1 MVAYDEPQHD
11 PVGPPPDVASLSRED
26 AIMSIKGW
34 FLQNFDDPVHDTPY
48 VSAEGGYQ
56 YIWGG
61 PYEVRD
67 ILETFFSDVVP
78 EELIRAAAEELENE
92 SLEWVPSSGRRQPPE
107 DWVNHSIPEDPHSI
121 YLDSY
126 HQVGDLLAK
135 ESNDDGGHLINRLI
149 FAHHITALEAY
160 LSDTLLRA
168 VMKDPDA
175 MKRLVFGSKDLTS
188 KKYSMVDVISSP
200 NFVLERVSGYLR
212 SILYHN
218 LAKVDELYRL
228 ALKVQVLDEQV
239 DREKLFRAIELRHD
253 CVHRNGMDRDGHR
266 STVFTRAYVQDV
278 ADPMRALVNRL
289 ELKIHGEPPF

>member
-1 MVAYDEPQHD
+1 M
-11 PVGPPPDVASLSRED
+11 
-26 AIMSIKGW
+26 
-34 FLQNFDDPVHDTPY
+34 N
-48 VSAEGGYQ
+48 
-56 YIWGG
+56 
-61 PYEVRD
+61 
-67 ILETFFSDVVP
+67 
-78 EELIRAAAEELENE
+78 
-92 SLEWVPSSGRRQPPE
+92 
-107 DWVNHSIPEDPHSI
+107 
-121 YLDSY
+121 
-126 HQVGDLLAK
+126 
-135 ESNDDGGHLINRLI
+135 
-149 FAHHITALEAY
+149 
-160 LSDTLLRA
+160 
-168 VMKDPDA
+168 
-175 MKRLVFGSKDLTS
+175 RLVFGSKDLTS